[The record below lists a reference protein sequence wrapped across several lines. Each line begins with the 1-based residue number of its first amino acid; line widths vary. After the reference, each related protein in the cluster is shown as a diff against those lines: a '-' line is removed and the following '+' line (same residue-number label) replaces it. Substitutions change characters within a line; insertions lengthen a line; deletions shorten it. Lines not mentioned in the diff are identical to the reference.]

1 MNIKPNDY
9 SSPTGT
15 NCNNEE
21 RSNNS
26 ILSVLASYGS
36 YKLVKKGRK
45 ELNKLFLKSHDDL
58 NYKMQNL
65 NMFNPEVCTNIFEAS
80 GLKEK
85 GCIINNLAENNTDC
99 IEQRIGG
106 LNKLYSKI
114 AKDRYIKRLDNAT
127 KKGDLKK
134 VYKYKKIIEETDG
147 LISEMNLA
155 EKLSWKLLGTNYSN
169 ANIGSLRR
177 IVYNELIEAGVE
189 NPSKKAIDR
198 VTQNVVNNIR
208 NLSAFKV
215 GENAGYSPMYK
226 EVSINLN
233 KAASALPHELGHAKT
248 HLTTKLGKYLPYIS
262 SSATKLAPL
271 ALLAAILCKPKDK
284 RDESTTFIGKTIDF
298 VKDNA
303 VVLSGVAFIPQLVDE
318 SLASINGYKMAQK
331 VVSMDVLNSLAKCN
345 GKAFLTYLV
354 AAVGTVLATFAA
366 DKVRN
371 ATC

>member
-127 KKGDLKK
+127 K
-134 VYKYKKIIEETDG
+134 
-147 LISEMNLA
+147 
-155 EKLSWKLLGTNYSN
+155 
-169 ANIGSLRR
+169 
-177 IVYNELIEAGVE
+177 
-189 NPSKKAIDR
+189 R
-198 VTQNVVNNIR
+198 VI
-208 NLSAFKV
+208 
-215 GENAGYSPMYK
+215 
-226 EVSINLN
+226 
-233 KAASALPHELGHAKT
+233 
-248 HLTTKLGKYLPYIS
+248 
-262 SSATKLAPL
+262 
-271 ALLAAILCKPKDK
+271 
-284 RDESTTFIGKTIDF
+284 
-298 VKDNA
+298 
-303 VVLSGVAFIPQLVDE
+303 
-318 SLASINGYKMAQK
+318 
-331 VVSMDVLNSLAKCN
+331 
-345 GKAFLTYLV
+345 
-354 AAVGTVLATFAA
+354 
-366 DKVRN
+366 
-371 ATC
+371 